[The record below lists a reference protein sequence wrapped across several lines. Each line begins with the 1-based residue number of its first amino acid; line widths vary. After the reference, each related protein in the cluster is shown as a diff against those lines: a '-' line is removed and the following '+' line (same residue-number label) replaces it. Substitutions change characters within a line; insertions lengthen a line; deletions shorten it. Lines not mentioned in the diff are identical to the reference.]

1 MYCTA
6 LGYSHGDFYLG
17 TSLSATCS
25 FLFKNSVL
33 QTTSG
38 IFASGGVVANCEQKH
53 YSPRY
58 VFEHE
63 NFVA

>member
-1 MYCTA
+1 MGIFTWVPA
-6 LGYSHGDFYLG
+6 SLQPAAFYL
-17 TSLSATCS
+17 
-25 FLFKNSVL
+25 KNSVL

-63 NFVA
+63 NFDA